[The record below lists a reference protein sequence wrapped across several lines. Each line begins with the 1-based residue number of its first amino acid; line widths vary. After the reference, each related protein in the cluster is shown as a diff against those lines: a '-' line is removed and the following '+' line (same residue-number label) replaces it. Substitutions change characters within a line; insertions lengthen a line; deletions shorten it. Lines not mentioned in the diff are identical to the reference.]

1 MKIPWRPETGEGN
14 SQNGKNRKREFFG
27 KQKRGGHMS
36 DLKII
41 YKHISEIK
49 PYANNPRQN
58 DSAVDAVAASIQ
70 EFGFKIPIVIDAKN
84 EIIAGHTRIKAA
96 RKLGIT
102 EIPCI
107 IADDL
112 TEAQIKAFRIADNRV
127 AELSTWDSTL
137 LTLELQELAN
147 MDFNIELTGFSEEDM
162 TVDMQPYDIN
172 ELLQELDTTTTIEKP
187 VWVSIRTDAA
197 NIDNLEKGL
206 KIIEKNGIRVERSY
220 G

>member
-1 MKIPWRPETGEGN
+1 
-14 SQNGKNRKREFFG
+14 
-27 KQKRGGHMS
+27 MS

>member
-1 MKIPWRPETGEGN
+1 
-14 SQNGKNRKREFFG
+14 
-27 KQKRGGHMS
+27 MS

-41 YKHISEIK
+41 YKHISEIA
-49 PYANNPRQN
+49 PYPHNPRKN

-70 EFGFKIPIVIDAKN
+70 EFGFKIPIVIDTKN